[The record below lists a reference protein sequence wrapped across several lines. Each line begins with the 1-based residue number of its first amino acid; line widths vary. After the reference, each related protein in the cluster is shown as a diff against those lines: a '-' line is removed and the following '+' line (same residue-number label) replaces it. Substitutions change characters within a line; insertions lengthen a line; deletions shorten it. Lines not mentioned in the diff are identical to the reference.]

1 MSTAKV
7 FWNKL
12 TITRLN
18 KEGEQKFRWNE
29 ELSFSSSQ
37 LSSEFLSNKEKAEIE
52 VSFIIRLSDLSAGYF
67 YSLIKAF

>member
-12 TITRLN
+12 TITKLS
-18 KEGEQKFRWNE
+18 KESEEKFRWNE
-29 ELSFSSSQ
+29 KLRFSSSD

-52 VSFIIRLSDLSAGYF
+52 VSFIIRLSDLSVGHF
-67 YSLIKAF
+67 YIRI